1 MITILTL
8 IDIKNPVRA
17 PTSGAMVGD
26 KTATLTQNIRTV
38 KNCTFLMSS
47 RKNDKNTCSR
57 HCTATANH

>member
-8 IDIKNPVRA
+8 IDIKDPVRA

-38 KNCTFLMSS
+38 KKLHLSDVFQKK
-47 RKNDKNTCSR
+47 R
-57 HCTATANH
+57 